1 MQECTEYARQKY
13 LKNNMRKNVVDE
25 LVLLKDSYEKGL
37 IGFEEYINT
46 RKDLLEFGFV
56 QVYSNTL

>member
-1 MQECTEYARQKY
+1 
-13 LKNNMRKNVVDE
+13 MRKNVVDE